1 MLGNSN
7 VGMSRNGGYVHF
19 IYIYTFWWDMISC
32 VLCIFSCLQTWTALQ
47 WKVLVS
53 WLPKRCQW
61 HVIILV
67 WLKMGASPSND
78 SFSRTDDNYD
88 KTLDFGV
95 TQFQTTPH
103 GWSSSH
109 VIVYIRSVP
118 LNIAESPNH
127 SRANHQRHGGW
138 KGLNSTIPV
147 TKGLSYAL
155 LTDHSAGY
163 GWK

>member
-1 MLGNSN
+1 
-7 VGMSRNGGYVHF
+7 
-19 IYIYTFWWDMISC
+19 
-32 VLCIFSCLQTWTALQ
+32 
-47 WKVLVS
+47 VS

-78 SFSRTDDNYD
+78 SFSRTDDNYEK